1 MAVLQGCKPRL
12 LTNTTP
18 AVHIVTLGWSL
29 KICEMEV
36 IRYIA
41 SDNLTLDNI
50 IGCIEEIV
58 DDIIF
63 DIEDSKIEE
72 INDTYILEID
82 GDDDDESYRKITMT
96 VEYQVECSCYINI
109 EYVTSI
115 QGDDLPFLKE
125 IDTEYFEKKIERVW
139 PEMLL
144 DAKLDEIQKDAMKRW

>member
-1 MAVLQGCKPRL
+1 MQTLYVNEHYPSGAYSGAGV
-12 LTNTTP
+12 
-18 AVHIVTLGWSL
+18 VTK
-29 KICEMEV
+29 KIREMEV
-36 IRYIA
+36 IRYI
-41 SDNLTLDNI
+41 SPDNLTLQNV

-82 GDDDDESYRKITMT
+82 GGDESYRKITMT

>member
-1 MAVLQGCKPRL
+1 M
-12 LTNTTP
+12 
-18 AVHIVTLGWSL
+18 HIVTLGWSL

-36 IRYIA
+36 IRYI
-41 SDNLTLDNI
+41 SPENLTLENV
-50 IGCIEEIV
+50 IGRIEEIV

-82 GDDDDESYRKITMT
+82 GDDESYRKITMT

>member
-36 IRYIA
+36 IRYI
-41 SDNLTLDNI
+41 SPENLTLENV
-50 IGCIEEIV
+50 IGRIEEIV

-82 GDDDDESYRKITMT
+82 GDDESYRKITMT